1 MKTIITS
8 LMMFFSVMA
17 FAQKPMVGFTPA
29 EIKQQNYLEF
39 STLYDSWNVD
49 EADGFYMLYTEVPNI
64 DGYAY
69 YYFANGAELNYL
81 SALIMYNSDSFKS
94 IKSKTIKSCVR
105 QSNGWYK
112 HTSTGLY
119 IYFQTTVKEEK
130 KLYSILYTYDMFVVK

>member
-8 LMMFFSVMA
+8 LMMLFSVMA
-17 FAQKPMVGFTPA
+17 FAQKLMVGFTPA

-119 IYFQTTVKEEK
+119 IYFQTTVKEGK

>member
-17 FAQKPMVGFTPA
+17 FAQKPMVGFTHA

-39 STLYDSWNVD
+39 STLYDSWTVD
-49 EADGFYMLYTEVPNI
+49 EADGFYMLYTEVPSI

-81 SALIMYNSDSFKS
+81 SALIMYDYN
-94 IKSKTIKSCVR
+94 T
-105 QSNGWYK
+105 YK
-112 HTSTGLY
+112 PVS
-119 IYFQTTVKEEK
+119 
-130 KLYSILYTYDMFVVK
+130 YTHLTLPTKRIV

>member
-105 QSNGWYK
+105 QSNDWYK

-119 IYFQTTVKEEK
+119 IYFQTTVKEGK

>member
-119 IYFQTTVKEEK
+119 IYFQTTVKEGK

>member
-1 MKTIITS
+1 
-8 LMMFFSVMA
+8 
-17 FAQKPMVGFTPA
+17 
-29 EIKQQNYLEF
+29 
-39 STLYDSWNVD
+39 
-49 EADGFYMLYTEVPNI
+49 LYTEVPNI

-119 IYFQTTVKEEK
+119 IYFQTTVKEGK

>member
-17 FAQKPMVGFTPA
+17 FAQKPMIGFTPT
-29 EIKQQNYLEF
+29 EIKQRNYLEVGT
-39 STLYDSWNVD
+39 SYDSWNVD
-49 EADGFYMLYTEVPNI
+49 EADGFYMLYTEVPEI

-81 SALIMYNSDSFKS
+81 STLIMYDYDSYKYVKS
-94 IKSKTIKSCVR
+94 NTIKASVY

-112 HTSTGLY
+112 QTSSGLFV
-119 IYFQTTVKEEK
+119 YFQTNNSEGK
-130 KLYSILYTYDMFVVK
+130 KVYSILYSYKMFEMK

>member
-119 IYFQTTVKEEK
+119 IYFQTTVKEGK
-130 KLYSILYTYDMFVVK
+130 KLYSILYTYDMFDVK

>member
-29 EIKQQNYLEF
+29 EIKQQNYLEVGT
-39 STLYDSWNVD
+39 SYDSWNVD
-49 EADGFYMLYTEVPNI
+49 EGDGFYMLYTEIPSI

-69 YYFANGAELNYL
+69 YYFANGAEANYL
-81 SALIMYNSDSFKS
+81 SALIMYDYNSYKD
-94 IKSKTIKSCVR
+94 IKYKTIKGSVY

-112 HTSTGLY
+112 ERKSGLY
-119 IYFQTTVKEEK
+119 IYFQSANDDGK
-130 KLYSILYTYDMFVVK
+130 KIYSILYSYKMFEMK

>member
-8 LMMFFSVMA
+8 LMMFFSVVA

-39 STLYDSWNVD
+39 STLYDSWSVD

-81 SALIMYNSDSFKS
+81 SALIMYDYNTYKR
-94 IKSKTIKSCVR
+94 IKYNTIKSCV
-105 QSNGWYK
+105 QQPKGWYK
-112 HTSTGLY
+112 QKSSGLY
-119 IYFQTTVKEEK
+119 VYFQKNNGDGK
-130 KLYSILYTYDMFVVK
+130 NIYSIIYSYQMFEMK